1 MGVTVPKFLHLPLIQ
16 NQQGKKLAKRDP
28 SSSLVTLRKD
38 YEPEAIK
45 TFIFRLGWNPKQN
58 LNEKIEVDI
67 LTDEEMIDSFNQEG
81 ITKNPAK
88 FDIKILNHLNRKAL
102 KNQWK

>member
-1 MGVTVPKFLHLPLIQ
+1 
-16 NQQGKKLAKRDP
+16 
-28 SSSLVTLRKD
+28 
-38 YEPEAIK
+38 
-45 TFIFRLGWNPKQN
+45 LGWNPKQN

-67 LTDEEMIDSFNQEG
+67 LTDEEMIESFNQEG